1 MDHIHTMNALK
12 AWLTTVFNG
21 VAMILFALTPHV
33 VYWPQSNPH
42 DHWRH
47 DGRLLGAYFARK
59 TKPEH
64 VRAIVIVI
72 GLVLTAYFF
81 ARQIRG

>member
-1 MDHIHTMNALK
+1 MII
-12 AWLTTVFNG
+12 G
-21 VAMILFALTPHV
+21 AMMGGYF
-33 VYWPQSNPH
+33 
-42 DHWRH
+42 
-47 DGRLLGAYFARK
+47 GAYFARK